1 MISVKLRGK
10 NFGSTQILGPI
21 EFAMEEAERLAI
33 LGPSGVGKSTL
44 LRMIAGLEVDFEGQ
58 IKRPDSMSFMF
69 QEPTLLPWRS
79 VKENLALTS
88 KADGLAIAEILSEV
102 GLGDKA
108 DVFPGQL
115 SLGQQRRVA
124 LARALLVDPKVLFL
138 DEPFAS
144 LDVALAKDMCELT
157 RKLTVERNV
166 ALLLV
171 THNEVEAQLLAQR
184 HLRLEGQPAT
194 LRTETA

>member
-21 EFAMEEAERLAI
+21 EFAMEEGERLAI

-79 VKENLALTS
+79 VKENLSLTS